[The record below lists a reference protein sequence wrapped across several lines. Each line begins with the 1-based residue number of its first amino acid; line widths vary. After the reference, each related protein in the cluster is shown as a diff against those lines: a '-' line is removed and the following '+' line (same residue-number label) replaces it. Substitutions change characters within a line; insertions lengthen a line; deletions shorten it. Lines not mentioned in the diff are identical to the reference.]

1 MLFFQIKNKISLHKF
16 SVAFSLNYQVL
27 VEYSFFDDLLVGRH
41 RMPLGLLAIF
51 VLADVTVAVGVD
63 VAAPA
68 VEFPVFEVAL
78 NNFVIVLDDSTQP
91 IESSARKFSG
101 VNCLTILDVRLVGQ
115 VDRVVDREGL

>member
-1 MLFFQIKNKISLHKF
+1 M
-16 SVAFSLNYQVL
+16 
-27 VEYSFFDDLLVGRH
+27 EDSFFDDLLVGRH
-41 RMPLGLLAIF
+41 RVPLGLLAIF

-68 VEFPVFEVAL
+68 IEFSVFEVAL
-78 NNFVIVLDDSTQP
+78 NNFVIVLDDSAQP

-115 VDRVVDREGL
+115 VDRVVDGEGL